1 MRGENA
7 RLRERM
13 QEMNRKFELLL
24 ISDHKQAPQPSVMQ
38 LPAPPQEED
47 PEPIVEDQPE
57 HSHPTA
63 CNTTNDEKQD
73 GTLSVELEPGVK
85 RRAPLTKRRT
95 SRSVEER
102 ITWLEE
108 AHKQHVEST
117 NKRLSALEATV
128 ADLVVRVSNIEKILS
143 QIQETLQKL

>member
-1 MRGENA
+1 MHGENA

-57 HSHPTA
+57 RSHPTA

-85 RRAPLTKRRT
+85 RRALLTKRRT

-102 ITWLEE
+102 IAWLEE
-108 AHKQHVEST
+108 AHKQHVKST

-128 ADLVVRVSNIEKILS
+128 ADLVVRVSNTEKILS